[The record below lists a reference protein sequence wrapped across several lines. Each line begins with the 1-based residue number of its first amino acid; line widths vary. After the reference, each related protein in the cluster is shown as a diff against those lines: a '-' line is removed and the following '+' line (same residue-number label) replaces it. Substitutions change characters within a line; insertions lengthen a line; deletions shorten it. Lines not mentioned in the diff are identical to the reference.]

1 MTTFGGGQ
9 LGGVEPSPKLH
20 ASEAEAF
27 CPNLKLFPECQR
39 REVDEAI
46 RGGVKIEKNVLYGFT
61 FHES

>member
-27 CPNLKLFPECQR
+27 CPNLKLFPECVSDAR
-39 REVDEAI
+39 WM
-46 RGGVKIEKNVLYGFT
+46 
-61 FHES
+61 